1 MNQMSEYAAPSINKL
16 LFLWLTEPGYVQNQ
30 NSKKV
35 LLCCHLAEEN
45 FILLHIFHETAVP
58 HQT

>member
-1 MNQMSEYAAPSINKL
+1 MSEYAAPSINKL
-16 LFLWLTEPGYVQNQ
+16 SFLWLTEPGYVQNQ
-30 NSKKV
+30 KDKKV